1 MLYPLPSYLQELNP
15 GEWLNFDLNQR
26 AQRPRQPR
34 ARRLEY
40 ALPSEPAQ
48 LTDTATTSRA

>member
-1 MLYPLPSYLQELNP
+1 MLYPLPGYLQELNP